1 MIHRYDH
8 GFNKKGDG
16 SHYSITMGTVQTE
29 STQKNAHSSDTRSS
43 EKVHASSVVLKGS
56 VFTLP
61 ILKLSSC
68 DLDLIEK
75 DLTLRLST
83 AQSFFKNAPVV
94 IDLEFTHEL
103 GEDIRFTQLEALL
116 RKHNLVPVG
125 VQNGTPRQ
133 NDAAINAG
141 FAILTGQSVDK
152 IIERDKDTQ
161 AKSSK
166 GGPRN
171 QTPPQES
178 APKVSTSIVVSDA
191 SKMITQ
197 PIRSGQRTYAKGGDL
212 VLLGAVNAGAEV
224 MADGNLHIYAPLRG
238 RALAGLDGNM
248 QSRIF
253 CQSMEAELVAIAGNY
268 RVFEDDIPPE
278 IYRKSVQIYLDGE
291 QLIIE
296 PIL

>member
-1 MIHRYDH
+1 
-8 GFNKKGDG
+8 
-16 SHYSITMGTVQTE
+16 MGTVQTE
-29 STQKNAHSSDTRSS
+29 SAKSNLHSS

-68 DLDLIEK
+68 DLDLVEK

-83 AQSFFKNAPVV
+83 AQNFFKNAPVV
-94 IDLEFTHEL
+94 VDLEFTHDLIPE
-103 GEDIRFTQLEALL
+103 IHFTQLEAIL
-116 RKHNLVPVG
+116 RKHKLVPVG
-125 VQNGTPRQ
+125 VQNGTQQQ
-133 NDAAINAG
+133 NAAAIGAG

-152 IIERDKDTQ
+152 VIESDKSIRQNASETTQ
-161 AKSSK
+161 
-166 GGPRN
+166 
-171 QTPPQES
+171 QQEVM
-178 APKVSTSIVVSDA
+178 PKVSTSIVLTEA
-191 SKMITQ
+191 SKMISH

-238 RALAGLDGNM
+238 RALAGLDGNTE
-248 QSRIF
+248 SRIF

-268 RVFEDDIPPE
+268 RVFEDNIPPE
-278 IYRKSVQIYLDGE
+278 IYRKSVQIFLDGD
-291 QLIIE
+291 QLKIE

>member
-1 MIHRYDH
+1 
-8 GFNKKGDG
+8 
-16 SHYSITMGTVQTE
+16 MGTVQTE
-29 STQKNAHSSDTRSS
+29 STKTNSRPS

-83 AQSFFKNAPVV
+83 AQSFFKHAAVV
-94 IDLEFTHEL
+94 IDLEFTRDL
-103 GEDIRFTQLEALL
+103 GEEIRFSQLEALL
-116 RKHNLVPVG
+116 RKHSLVPVG
-125 VQNGTPRQ
+125 VQNGTQQQ

-152 IIERDKDTQ
+152 IIERDKP
-161 AKSSK
+161 K
-166 GGPRN
+166 
-171 QTPPQES
+171 QTKPAGDGDSRQQQDV
-178 APKVSTSIVVSDA
+178 APKISTSIVVSDA

-238 RALAGLDGNM
+238 RALAGLDGNTE
-248 QSRIF
+248 SRIF

-268 RVFEDDIPPE
+268 RVFEDNMPPE
-278 IYRKSVQIYLDGE
+278 IYRKSVQIYLEGE

>member
-1 MIHRYDH
+1 
-8 GFNKKGDG
+8 
-16 SHYSITMGTVQTE
+16 MGTVQTE
-29 STQKNAHSSDTRSS
+29 PAKATSHSP
-43 EKVHASSVVLKGS
+43 EKVHTSSVVLKGS

-68 DLDLIEK
+68 DLDLVEK

-83 AQSFFKNAPVV
+83 AQNFFKNAPIVV
-94 IDLEFTHEL
+94 DLEFTHDL
-103 GEDIRFTQLEALL
+103 SPDIRFTQLEALL
-116 RKHNLVPVG
+116 RKLQLVPVG
-125 VQNGTPRQ
+125 VQNGTKQQ
-133 NDAAINAG
+133 NTAAINAG

-152 IIERDKDTQ
+152 VIENDRF
-161 AKSSK
+161 
-166 GGPRN
+166 N
-171 QTPPQES
+171 QKNTAEPAQQQDVI
-178 APKVSTSIVVSDA
+178 PKVSTSIILTEA

-238 RALAGLDGNM
+238 RALAGLDGNTE
-248 QSRIF
+248 SRIF

-268 RVFEDDIPPE
+268 RVFEDNIPPE
-278 IYRKSVQIYLDGE
+278 IYRKSVQIFLDGE
-291 QLIIE
+291 QLRIE

>member
-1 MIHRYDH
+1 M
-8 GFNKKGDG
+8 
-16 SHYSITMGTVQTE
+16 TMGTVQTE
-29 STQKNAHSSDTRSS
+29 SAKTQSRSSS

-68 DLDLIEK
+68 DLDLVEK
-75 DLTLRLST
+75 DLTLRLAT
-83 AQSFFKNAPVV
+83 AQDFFKNAPVV
-94 IDLEFTHEL
+94 IDLEYTHDL
-103 GEDIRFTQLEALL
+103 DGEIRFSQLEALL

-125 VQNGTPRQ
+125 VQNGTTQ
-133 NDAAINAG
+133 QITAAVNSG

-152 IIERDKDTQ
+152 IIERNKERS
-161 AKSSK
+161 AKAE
-166 GGPRN
+166 GD
-171 QTPPQES
+171 S
-178 APKVSTSIVVSDA
+178 AHKSEAMPKNSMSIVITEA

-238 RALAGLDGNM
+238 RALAGLDGNTE
-248 QSRIF
+248 SRIF

-268 RVFEDDIPPE
+268 RVFEDNIPPE
-278 IYRKSVQIYLDGE
+278 IYRKSVQIYLEGE
-291 QLIIE
+291 QLKIE
-296 PIL
+296 PIM

>member
-1 MIHRYDH
+1 MLCR
-8 GFNKKGDG
+8 FNELIKKGDG
-16 SHYSITMGTVQTE
+16 SRYSIIMGTVQTE
-29 STQKNAHSSDTRSS
+29 STKTNSRPSD
-43 EKVHASSVVLKGS
+43 KVHASSVVLKGS

-83 AQSFFKNAPVV
+83 AQSFFKHAAVV
-94 IDLEFTHEL
+94 IDLEFTRDL
-103 GEDIRFTQLEALL
+103 GAEIRFSQLEALL
-116 RKHNLVPVG
+116 RKHSLVPVG
-125 VQNGTPRQ
+125 VQNGTQQQ
-133 NDAAINAG
+133 NEAAINAG

-152 IIERDKDTQ
+152 IIERDKLKQTKATED
-161 AKSSK
+161 SS
-166 GGPRN
+166 
-171 QTPPQES
+171 QQQEVV
-178 APKVSTSIVVSDA
+178 PKISTSIVVSDA
-191 SKMITQ
+191 SKVITQ

-238 RALAGLDGNM
+238 RALAGLDGNTE
-248 QSRIF
+248 SRIF

-268 RVFEDDIPPE
+268 RVFEDNIPPE
-278 IYRKSVQIYLDGE
+278 IYRKSVQIYLEGE
-291 QLIIE
+291 QLIIK